1 MGYQE
6 SFLFCKT
13 KKDVMNLC
21 RVLNKA
27 QEELDSYGVYA
38 FAVGKYKK
46 PLHIT
51 NPFCDAVSREFSQK
65 GYFVWWGGERHP
77 IQSGDWLYAYISE
90 HFGDGYV
97 PFFQCIFA
105 EYIEE
110 IEEILKGIDQNKHGV
125 IQSNDYVDILN
136 LPEDCLIDLTVIKSL

>member
-1 MGYQE
+1 MLIHDYKRGVIMGYQE

-46 PLHIT
+46 PLHISI
-51 NPFCDAVSREFSQK
+51 PFVDSESREFSKK

-77 IQSGDWLYAYISE
+77 IQSGNWLYDYISE
-90 HFGDGYV
+90 H
-97 PFFQCIFA
+97 C
-105 EYIEE
+105 E
-110 IEEILKGIDQNKHGV
+110 IVSNPILNGKRQMLDCEIRQILKRFK
-125 IQSNDYVDILN
+125 
-136 LPEDCLIDLTVIKSL
+136 

>member
-13 KKDVMNLC
+13 KKDVINLC

-77 IQSGDWLYAYISE
+77 IQSGDWLYTYISE
-90 HFGDGYV
+90 QFCDGYA
-97 PFFQCIFA
+97 PFSCVFS
-105 EYIEE
+105 EYIDEVRDL
-110 IEEILKGIDQNKHGV
+110 LKGVDQHNCSA
-125 IQSNDYVDILN
+125 IQSNSFVDIL
-136 LPEDCLIDLTVIKSL
+136 CLKENEHIDLGLVKQL